1 MHGLKISSHKSKQ
14 SKKKK
19 KKKKKKKHTEAIER
33 VWSHSEQEEEVTKHR
48 AEKKAEHIDR
58 FKLFLQRGINTVHEF
73 SFTRKAVCVVV
84 TARNL

>member
-1 MHGLKISSHKSKQ
+1 MHGQKISPHKTKQ

-19 KKKKKKKHTEAIER
+19 NQHSEVIER

-73 SFTRKAVCVVV
+73 SCTRKVVCVVV

>member
-19 KKKKKKKHTEAIER
+19 KNQHSEVIER

-73 SFTRKAVCVVV
+73 SCTRKVVCVVV

>member
-19 KKKKKKKHTEAIER
+19 NQHSEVIER

-73 SFTRKAVCVVV
+73 SCTRKVVCVVV